1 MSSRI
6 FYIFIFFIF
15 FFSAKQNII
24 SQYKDPFTVKKTRN
38 KIKKNNKRG
47 LLYSAK
53 SYLSKKQKDSFSNV
67 KKNNGLIG
75 LGHDPFKREEKLNFK
90 QSGVEK
96 DSFTTEHRKMAARN
110 RYDKVNLKKV
120 AFKSREKYMKN
131 KIKHY

>member
-15 FFSAKQNII
+15 IFSAKQNII
-24 SQYKDPFTVKKTRN
+24 SQYRDPFTVKKTRK

-47 LLYSAK
+47 LLHSAK

-75 LGHDPFKREEKLNFK
+75 LGYDPFKREQKLNFK
-90 QSGVEK
+90 HSGIEK

-110 RYDKVNLKKV
+110 RYDKVNLRKI